1 MSMEDQ
7 LGATLPLAS
16 TEEQGANQGPTGRS
30 WGHWLLVGFLCSCT
44 VGPDYVAPEPETP
57 SDWRN
62 GERAPAF
69 VELVADASANAWW
82 KRFSDPVLDQ
92 LMVSARAANL
102 DLEIALERVREAR
115 ARRVVVAGSLKP
127 FLSATANYTKNQDS
141 KLFSA
146 GFDATWEIDV
156 FGGTRRA
163 VEAQDAEV
171 GATIESFRDVLV
183 SLRAELALNYVETRI
198 VAERLRIARV
208 NVKAQESTL
217 ELVRSLVEAGLAPE
231 LDIAQAQ
238 RNLSTTRSE
247 VPSLVRQLESTT
259 NRIAVLIGEAPG
271 AVHELLEEPQ
281 PIPVPPDDIAV
292 GLPARLVRRRP
303 DIRLAER
310 RLAAQTARI
319 GVTTAE
325 LYPRFA
331 LTGSL
336 QGGATGLFGVV
347 DAANRTWRYGPV
359 LQWNILS
366 FGRIRGQ
373 ILAEESLTRSA
384 YLSYRLTLLTALE
397 ETENALTAFA
407 EDRKRRVYLER
418 AERESAR
425 SVEMSKVLYR
435 EGLADFQTVL
445 DIERSLFVLQEQIA
459 LNAGDITKDAISIY
473 KAIGGAWSND
483 QDPVLDQTV
492 PRPGGMPWIDEK

>member
-1 MSMEDQ
+1 M
-7 LGATLPLAS
+7 
-16 TEEQGANQGPTGRS
+16 
-30 WGHWLLVGFLCSCT
+30 LVGFLCSCT

-69 VELVADASANAWW
+69 VELVDDASANAWW

-208 NVKAQESTL
+208 NVKAQ
-217 ELVRSLVEAGLAPE
+217 VEAKRPYISPYISPYLAYISAISP
-231 LDIAQAQ
+231 
-238 RNLSTTRSE
+238 
-247 VPSLVRQLESTT
+247 
-259 NRIAVLIGEAPG
+259 
-271 AVHELLEEPQ
+271 
-281 PIPVPPDDIAV
+281 
-292 GLPARLVRRRP
+292 
-303 DIRLAER
+303 
-310 RLAAQTARI
+310 
-319 GVTTAE
+319 
-325 LYPRFA
+325 
-331 LTGSL
+331 
-336 QGGATGLFGVV
+336 
-347 DAANRTWRYGPV
+347 
-359 LQWNILS
+359 
-366 FGRIRGQ
+366 
-373 ILAEESLTRSA
+373 LTRSRP
-384 YLSYRLTLLTALE
+384 S
-397 ETENALTAFA
+397 
-407 EDRKRRVYLER
+407 RR
-418 AERESAR
+418 R
-425 SVEMSKVLYR
+425 S
-435 EGLADFQTVL
+435 
-445 DIERSLFVLQEQIA
+445 
-459 LNAGDITKDAISIY
+459 
-473 KAIGGAWSND
+473 GGWT
-483 QDPVLDQTV
+483 QMTPT
-492 PRPGGMPWIDEK
+492 P